1 MAVGWI
7 IIFDVPAL
15 GVLFTPRVPM
25 EGTGVLVVVGFPVGG
40 ITVLFV
46 PTFPLGPRLDAP
58 DVLSPLT
65 FTSGIT
71 LLEVFPSPLAVGWA

>member
-7 IIFDVPAL
+7 VIFEVPAP

-25 EGTGVLVVVGFPVGG
+25 ERTGVLVVVRFPIGG

-65 FTSGIT
+65 FTSGT
-71 LLEVFPSPLAVGWA
+71 ALLEVFPSPLVVGWA